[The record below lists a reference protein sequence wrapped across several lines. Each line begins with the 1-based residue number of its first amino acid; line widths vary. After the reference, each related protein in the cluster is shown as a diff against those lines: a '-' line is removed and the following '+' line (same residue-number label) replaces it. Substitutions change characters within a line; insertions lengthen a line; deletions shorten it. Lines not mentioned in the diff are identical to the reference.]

1 MIFQTDFTLFNSTL
15 TVKSGVAM
23 AKELGYT
30 KAVLAD
36 TNLSGAVSFYK
47 AAKEAGI
54 TPVIALVKE
63 IEGVKYLLV
72 SLNNKGFTEL
82 TTGESIGFTDS
93 VFKSENITSIVMEVT
108 NGTPKGAYAS
118 IELDGF
124 TFVNIQIANSKNVKD
139 FFTIASMKAV
149 EAKSAYEKEI
159 ALGNVAITAMSTK
172 EDLIA
177 DKVFREIFSKT
188 VNDYQFGNPVPPT
201 FKFTPEV
208 GEDYGLENP
217 TDETLFKFLTR
228 RGLSERFP
236 NGIPEGYSE
245 RLEFEMDVITKMAF
259 PGYFLIV
266 WDFIKFAVEHGIA
279 VGPGRGSAAGSLVAY
294 ALRITNLDPMPYS
307 LLFERFLNP
316 DRVSLPD
323 VDLDFCQERREEVIN
338 YVSEK
343 YGKECVS
350 QVITFGKLAAKAAIR
365 DAARVIGAP
374 LFLADKMAK
383 MVSDKPGTT
392 LKDSKS
398 DFEEMIA
405 TDMLANRVWEKAVSM
420 EGLKK
425 NTGIHAAG
433 LVISND
439 PIYTRAPL
447 YDVNGTQ
454 AVGFEGSYLEDVN
467 LVKYDFLGLK
477 TLDVIDN
484 SSKEIKR
491 QFGKDVGIWTITFD
505 DTNIYK
511 YISAGHTVGMFQIEG
526 AGMQDLAK
534 RLQPKNFE
542 EVTAMLALYRPGPME
557 AGMLDSFINRKHGRE
572 QVDYFFPEMEE
583 ALKPILEPTYG
594 LIVYQEQVMQIV
606 QAIAG
611 FSLGEADLVRR
622 AMGKKKLEEMVKI
635 SADFVARAVTKGY
648 NEANSKKL
656 FDLIEKFAGYG
667 FNKSHSAA
675 YAAVCYQTAWLK
687 VYYPSVFMACLI
699 NSDIGNTDKLVPYV
713 EECKRLGIEVSKP
726 DVKDCSIWFTP
737 VGISKI
743 TFGLK
748 AVKGVG
754 GGAEGLIETL
764 KKCPKDIDLKS
775 LFELTQRDIAKE
787 IDTQEKM
794 IVKYTKS
801 LERLTVKKLDD
812 EEKLANLRGLPSLTV
827 RQESAVRRLIVSTND
842 FEAEIAGLESFI
854 VQATNA
860 KNQLIIENENSF
872 ERIDK
877 RVLAALAEA
886 NAFSSF
892 GVTSKSLLN
901 NLDLI
906 LDPKKVSTIEFTSE
920 EFTFSEKILME
931 EARVG
936 FIMSDVFSAEDKA
949 LLLAK
954 DIPFES
960 SFGVL
965 ISKEDKKKK
974 DGTGYLNVK
983 FLKADGSSIEAS
995 DFNSVCAKFE
1005 IGDLCSLHLRLN
1017 GNYVNVSTCKKFN
1030 VKMLDNF
1037 DEVTPLTPSVTVM
1050 DTNPIIDS
1058 DKVEIKNSNGVV
1070 VAVFYK

>member
-1 MIFQTDFTLFNSTL
+1 MIFKTDYSLFDSAL
-15 TVKSGVAM
+15 SIKLAVEQV
-23 AKELGYT
+23 KELGYT
-30 KAVLAD
+30 KGVIAD
-36 TNLSGAVSFYK
+36 SNLSGAVTFYK
-47 AAKEAGI
+47 AAKAAGI

-63 IEGVKYLLV
+63 IEGVTYLLV
-72 SLNNKGFTEL
+72 SLNNKGFSEL
-82 TTGESIGFTDS
+82 TTGESLGFSNTICD
-93 VFKSENITSIVMEVT
+93 SENITSIVMDVKEG
-108 NGTPKGAYAS
+108 NPKGKYSS
-118 IELDGF
+118 IELPGF
-124 TFVNIQIANSKNVKD
+124 VFVDIKIANAISDKD
-139 FFTIASMKAV
+139 YYTIAAMKAI
-149 EAKSAYEKEI
+149 ESKSGYEKEI
-159 ALGNVAITAMSTK
+159 AFGNVSITKMPEKSELVK
-172 EDLIA
+172 NKVLI
-177 DKVFREIFSKT
+177 EIFSKT
-188 VNDYQFGNPVPPT
+188 VNDYKFGNPVPPT

-208 GEDYGLENP
+208 GAEYGVENA
-217 TDETLFKFLTR
+217 TDETLFKFLAR
-228 RGLSERFP
+228 KGLNDRFP
-236 NGIPEGYSE
+236 EGIPDGYSE
-245 RLEFEMDVITKMAF
+245 RLEFEMDVITNMSF

-266 WDFIKFAVEHGIA
+266 WDFIKYAVENDIP

-294 ALRITNLDPMPYS
+294 SLRITNLDPMPYA

-316 DRVSLPD
+316 DRISLPD

-338 YVSEK
+338 YVSDK

-350 QVITFGKLAAKAAIR
+350 QVITFGKLAAKAAIK

-374 LFLADKMAK
+374 LFLADKMSK
-383 MVSDKPGTT
+383 MVSEKPGTT
-392 LKDSKS
+392 LKDSKP
-398 DFEEMIA
+398 DFEELLA
-405 TDMLANRVWEKAVSM
+405 TDALAQRVWDKAVSM

-454 AVGFEGSYLEDVN
+454 AVGLEGSYLEDVN

-491 QFGKDVGIWTITFD
+491 QFGIDTDIWNITYKDANV
-505 DTNIYK
+505 YK
-511 YISAGHTVGMFQIEG
+511 YISTGNTIGMFQIEG
-526 AGMQDLAK
+526 GGMQDLAK
-534 RLQPKNFE
+534 RLQPANFE

-572 QVDYFFPEMEE
+572 KVDYFFPEMEE

-635 SADFVARAVTKGY
+635 SADFVARAVVKGY
-648 NEANSKKL
+648 NEANSKQL

-737 VGISKI
+737 VGKSKI

-754 GGAEGLIETL
+754 SGAEGLIETL

-775 LFELTQRDIAKE
+775 LFELTQRDIVKE
-787 IDTQEKM
+787 IEVQDKLVIKTNKS
-794 IVKYTKS
+794 IVI
-801 LERLTVKKLDD
+801 LERKKGEDAA
-812 EEKLANLRGLPSLTV
+812 KLANLHTLPTLNA
-827 RQESAVRRLIVSTND
+827 RQQTSVERLSTSINNFNSEISA
-842 FEAEIAGLESFI
+842 LEEVINQS
-854 VQATNA
+854 VAL
-860 KNQLIIENENSF
+860 KDQLIIENENAM

-901 NLDLI
+901 NLELI
-906 LDPKKVSTIEFTSE
+906 LDPKKVSTVEFTSE

-936 FIMSDVFSAEDKA
+936 FIMSDVFSDSDRAA
-949 LLLAK
+949 ILAK
-954 DIPFES
+954 DIPFEDS
-960 SFGVL
+960 IGVL
-965 ISKEDKKKK
+965 ISKEEKMKK
-974 DGTGYLNVK
+974 DKTAYLNVK
-983 FLKADGSSIEAS
+983 FLKADGSTIEAS
-995 DFNSVCAKFE
+995 DFNSLCAKFN
-1005 IGDLCSLHLRLN
+1005 IGDLCLLHLRLN
-1017 GNYVNVSTCKKFN
+1017 GNYVNISMCKKFN
-1030 VKMLDNF
+1030 PTMLDKF
-1037 DEVTPLTPSVTVM
+1037 EDMPVGPASVTVM
-1050 DTNPIIDS
+1050 DENPIIDTNV
-1058 DKVEIKNSNGVV
+1058 VEIKNSKGVV